1 MRSVD
6 LIQKKRDGG
15 ELTASELTYLIDGY
29 CRGDIP
35 DYQMS
40 AWAMAVFFQ
49 GMTAEETAA
58 LTLAMAA
65 SGDQVDLGPISGIK
79 VDKHS
84 TGGVGD
90 KTTLIL
96 APLVA
101 AAGVPVAKMSGRG
114 LGHTGGTID
123 KLESIAGFRTEL
135 TRERFIAQVNELG
148 AAVIGQSGNLAPA
161 DKKLYALRD
170 VTGTVE
176 SIPLIAS
183 SVMSKKIA
191 AGADA
196 IVLDVKTGSG
206 AFMKTVAHSEE
217 LAKAMV
223 DIGTE
228 VGRHTAAVISD
239 MDQPLGYAIGNSLEV
254 IEAIA
259 TLKGEG
265 PEDLTELCLA
275 LGAHM
280 VVLGGKAPSI
290 EAARELLRGLIEDGT
305 ALAKLR
311 AFIAAQGGDPAIVD
325 DPSTLPQAPL
335 RIEVTATEGGY
346 VHAIEAEQLG
356 IAAMLLGAGRATK
369 EAEIDYSVGVM
380 LTKKTGERVD
390 AGEVLAVLH
399 AREQDRKTAEVVE
412 RVRNAYAIQ
421 AERPAARPL
430 LLSVVTAD
438 GITRYAE

>member
-15 ELTASELTYLIDGY
+15 ELTASELTFLIDGY
-29 CRGDIP
+29 SRGDIP
-35 DYQMS
+35 DYQLS

-49 GMTAEETAA
+49 GMTPRETAA
-58 LTLAMAA
+58 LTLAMAN

-101 AAGVPVAKMSGRG
+101 SVGIPVAKMSGRG

-123 KLESIAGFRTEL
+123 KLESIEGFRTEL
-135 TRERFIAQVNELG
+135 SREKFMTQVNDIGLS
-148 AAVIGQSGNLAPA
+148 VIGQSGNLAPA

-170 VTGTVE
+170 VTATVE

-191 AGADA
+191 AGANA

-206 AFMKTVAHSEE
+206 AFMKTLEHSEQ
-217 LAKAMV
+217 LAQAMV

-228 VGRHTAAVISD
+228 VGRNTAAVISD
-239 MDQPLGYAIGNSLEV
+239 MDQPLGFAIGNALEV
-254 IEAIA
+254 QESIE
-259 TLKGEG
+259 TLKGNG
-265 PEDLTELCLA
+265 PEDLTELCLT

-280 VVLGGKAPSI
+280 VILGGKSDSVESAKQ
-290 EAARELLRGLIEDGT
+290 LLRDQIASGA
-305 ALAKLR
+305 ALDKFK
-311 AFIAAQGGDPAIVD
+311 AFITAQGGDASIVD
-325 DPSTLPQAPL
+325 DPTKLPQAPF
-335 RIEVTATEGGY
+335 IVEVKASDSGF
-346 VHAIEAEQLG
+346 VNAIEAEQLG
-356 IAAMLLGAGRATK
+356 IAAMLLGAGRATYD
-369 EAEIDYSVGVM
+369 ASIDYAVGVT
-380 LTKKTGERVD
+380 LRKKFGDPVNAGDTLALLHVRESNESTLAVAERV
-390 AGEVLAVLH
+390 
-399 AREQDRKTAEVVE
+399 K
-412 RVRNAYAIQ
+412 Q
-421 AERPAARPL
+421 ALTISSEKPLSRPL
-430 LLSVVTAD
+430 LLSVITAE
-438 GITRYAE
+438 GITRYN